1 MALLIAPAHAQLRGK
16 GSKRSEGN
24 QQFDEQKKKNSA
36 AEKAYK
42 DALRRIPD
50 QKVSDPW
57 STVRSLTK
65 CLRVDSRKAQQA
77 LTGPT

>member
-1 MALLIAPAHAQLRGK
+1 VQKVVIALVTMALLIAPTHAQLCGK

-24 QQFDEQKKKNSA
+24 QQFDEQKKKKSA
-36 AEKAYK
+36 SERAYK

-57 STVRSLTK
+57 STVRWPDQ
-65 CLRVDSRKAQQA
+65 VFA
-77 LTGPT
+77 G

>member
-1 MALLIAPAHAQLRGK
+1 VIFSSRGKSVRKVIIALATMALLMAPAHAQLRGK

-57 STVRSLTK
+57 STVR
-65 CLRVDSRKAQQA
+65 
-77 LTGPT
+77 